1 MRIVLDTNVLYQAL
15 RNQTGASYY
24 ILQLIRAY
32 QLELALSIPVYLEYR
47 AVLLRQQ
54 TLQDLGLSHNEIESI
69 LQFIAYI
76 GKPFDIHFLMRPN
89 LRDESDNMFVELA
102 FASNSRFIITNNISH
117 FTKNVELIFNRFKVL
132 TPAQFV
138 RFWRQENG

>member
-24 ILQLIRAY
+24 ILQLIRTY
-32 QLELALSIPVYLEYR
+32 QLELALSIPVFLEYQ

-89 LRDESDNMFVELA
+89 LRDESDNMFVDLA
-102 FASNSRFIITNNISH
+102 FTSNSRFIITNNISH
-117 FTKNVELIFNRFKVL
+117 FTKNVELIFDRFKVL